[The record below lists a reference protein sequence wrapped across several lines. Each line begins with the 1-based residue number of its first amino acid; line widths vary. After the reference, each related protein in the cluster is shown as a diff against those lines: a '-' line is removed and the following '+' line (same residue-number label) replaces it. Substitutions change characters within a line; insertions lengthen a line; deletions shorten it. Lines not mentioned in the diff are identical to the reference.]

1 MMDTWWTQG
10 SLRLPGITCVP
21 SSTAPFLHIH
31 QFCLQTPFCLTTVGI
46 NNTKDQLQ
54 FSPGTDQFS
63 NIFQSPP
70 NTAQQKASSAAAPK
84 NPLRCVLAPMHGP
97 PLPPRGIG
105 MAIGG
110 MHYWGSAASGL
121 HGAAAAHLTLP
132 RAPLS
137 PNPCTP
143 IPLHTSSLKS
153 TFLSKIPPNL
163 VKLLQSIMTLLMV
176 IGMCNTNYPCQI

>member
-1 MMDTWWTQG
+1 M
-10 SLRLPGITCVP
+10 V
-21 SSTAPFLHIH
+21 
-31 QFCLQTPFCLTTVGI
+31 
-46 NNTKDQLQ
+46 
-54 FSPGTDQFS
+54 
-63 NIFQSPP
+63 
-70 NTAQQKASSAAAPK
+70 ASSFLASLASLWQLLHFFTFTNFVCSTSFRLTNLSFDNTNAQPQCQTETISPIHAS
-84 NPLRCVLAPMHGP
+84 PLQSRRLHLLSPILYLQPPLCVLAPMHGP

-110 MHYWGSAASGL
+110 MHYWGSTASGL

-132 RAPLS
+132 RAPLP

>member
-1 MMDTWWTQG
+1 M
-10 SLRLPGITCVP
+10 V
-21 SSTAPFLHIH
+21 
-31 QFCLQTPFCLTTVGI
+31 
-46 NNTKDQLQ
+46 
-54 FSPGTDQFS
+54 
-63 NIFQSPP
+63 
-70 NTAQQKASSAAAPK
+70 ASSFLASLASLWQLLHFFTFTNFVCSTSFRLTNLSFDNTNAQPQCQTETISPIHAS
-84 NPLRCVLAPMHGP
+84 PLQVMHSKRLHLLPPIMYLP
-97 PLPPRGIG
+97 PLTMCVGPHARPPTTPRGIG

-132 RAPLS
+132 RAPLP